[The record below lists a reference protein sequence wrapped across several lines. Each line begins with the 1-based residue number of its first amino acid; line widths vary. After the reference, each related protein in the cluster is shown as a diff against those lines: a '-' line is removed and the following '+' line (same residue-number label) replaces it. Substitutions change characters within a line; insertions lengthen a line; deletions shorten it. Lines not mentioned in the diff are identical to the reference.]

1 MKTKKKFNHIWE
13 DLYKV
18 NVWWFVGSRKQYGD
32 LVRKE
37 FKLVASDIDDTVRG
51 RVEYFTV
58 DGQPLPIIWLPKK
71 DITCLAHEVFHVV
84 HWIMKYKGIY
94 LSDDSNEAYAY
105 LLEYLME
112 EIMEKW

>member
-18 NVWWFVGSRKQYGD
+18 NIWWFQGPRKQYTA
-32 LVRKE
+32 LVYKE
-37 FKLVASDIDDTVRG
+37 LKLKAADIGDTVRG
-51 RVEYFTV
+51 RVEHFIA
-58 DGQPLPIIWLPKK
+58 DGQPLPIIWLRHKNIA
-71 DITCLAHEVFHVV
+71 DLAHEVFHVV

-94 LSDDSNEAYAY
+94 LSDDSEEAYAY